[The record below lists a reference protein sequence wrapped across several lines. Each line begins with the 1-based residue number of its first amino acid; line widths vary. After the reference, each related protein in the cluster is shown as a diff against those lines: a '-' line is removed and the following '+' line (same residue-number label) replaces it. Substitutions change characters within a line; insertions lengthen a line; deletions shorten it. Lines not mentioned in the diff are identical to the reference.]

1 MAAFIEVAYDRQ
13 YTDADVQTVAAR
25 AGVTLSVLTQ
35 LGVAYQTLPGF
46 AMVGYQTET
55 TALTTDL
62 MALQALVDQI
72 RPLLISIDAKA
83 KPLDEKNKGILRA
96 LQGLLQKRRR
106 HLAALPDH
114 RPNRTIRRKHSPHA
128 APCSTNTVNGLR
140 LDQQLTPHSVRQPSW
155 GPDAGVDD
163 EALSDIDGLGTL
175 KSCKRTTPF
184 PA

>member
-13 YTDADVQTVAAR
+13 YTDADVQSVAAR

-46 AMVGYQTET
+46 AMAGYQTET

-83 KPLDEKNKGILRA
+83 KPIDEKNKGILRA
-96 LQGLLQKRRR
+96 LQGLLQNDGDIS
-106 HLAALPDH
+106 LLYQITGPTAQSGGSTP
-114 RPNRTIRRKHSPHA
+114 PTPPP
-128 APCSTNTVNGLR
+128 APP
-140 LDQQLTPHSVRQPSW
+140 TP
-155 GPDAGVDD
+155 
-163 EALSDIDGLGTL
+163 
-175 KSCKRTTPF
+175 
-184 PA
+184 